1 MDFVNNSRTPK
12 NQPPAVP
19 QGEVIANFKQY
30 QDAQDFV
37 DNLVKND
44 FPASSVAIVGSD
56 LRTVE
61 RVRGKLNYARL
72 AASGAVT
79 GAWLGLAFGLI
90 FGSSPTESGAALFPG
105 IEALASPIF
114 IGAGMGMIFNIT
126 RFGLSKNKRGYIS
139 ASSVVAAKYQI
150 QVPASLAEK
159 AKAIPANTAKT
170 AKN

>member
-1 MDFVNNSRTPK
+1 MGFVNNSRTSK

-30 QDAQDFV
+30 QEAQAFV

-44 FPASSVAIVGSD
+44 FPAASIAIVGSD

-61 RVRGKLNYARL
+61 RIRGKLSYARL

-90 FGSSPTESGAALFPG
+90 FGSSPGASGAALFPG
-105 IEALASPIF
+105 IEELASPIF
-114 IGAGMGMIFNIT
+114 IGAGLGMLFNVT
-126 RFGLSKNKRGYIS
+126 RFGLSKNKRSYIS

-150 QVPASLAEK
+150 QVPTALAEQ
-159 AKAIPANTAKT
+159 ARAIPKKD